1 MSTAQYSLCKVLTRS
16 FCDGR
21 PPVDIPPYQ
30 RPYRWSI
37 SEVRKLL
44 EDLDSFRYNPGTK
57 SYDESAQYYY
67 GTICFHAHDGKLE
80 LIDGQQRLTSF
91 LILIKALLDVTD
103 GINKVK
109 YLRDELIET
118 IKTLSS
124 DHDWHENR
132 WQPQYEYRQLL
143 TQEHIAAIY
152 QSSLPITCASESSFM
167 KQRNSPEGIKTQAM
181 TANPTFRTT

>member
-67 GTICFHAHDGKLE
+67 GTICFDAHDGKLE
-80 LIDGQQRLTSF
+80 LIDGQQRLTTALLLDAVLRHKLGGAACTGLEFTITYDTREPSSS
-91 LILIKALLDVTD
+91 LLVSLIKNPDQANTHCPDAIMD
-103 GINKVK
+103 IGI
-109 YLRDELIET
+109 R
-118 IKTLSS
+118 
-124 DHDWHENR
+124 
-132 WQPQYEYRQLL
+132 
-143 TQEHIAAIY
+143 IAI
-152 QSSLPITCASESSFM
+152 
-167 KQRNSPEGIKTQAM
+167 
-181 TANPTFRTT
+181 

>member
-1 MSTAQYSLCKVLTRS
+1 MSIDQDYQYSLGEVLTRS
-16 FCDGR
+16 FLPDK

-37 SEVRKLL
+37 SAVRKLL

-103 GINKVK
+103 GITEVK
-109 YLRDELIET
+109 HMRD
-118 IKTLSS
+118 
-124 DHDWHENR
+124 N
-132 WQPQYEYRQLL
+132 
-143 TQEHIAAIY
+143 
-152 QSSLPITCASESSFM
+152 
-167 KQRNSPEGIKTQAM
+167 
-181 TANPTFRTT
+181 